1 MNGRFKKIIFYVS
14 LVGLVVLSYQFM
26 IKPANKTFSEQQARI
41 QNKSEKMAEF
51 DKAIKAAYDLNV
63 QLQQLQQAV
72 EFFESKLPPTSE
84 IYRVL
89 EQVTLI
95 AQKQGLQ
102 PRTIRTLVA
111 KTNSGYVEQPLK
123 MELEGDFNAFYSF
136 LLELEKLPRIMKI
149 RSLDLKKDNLN
160 DGAIVADFTVSVF
173 FQTI

>member
-1 MNGRFKKIIFYVS
+1 MNGKYKKIIFYMS
-14 LVGLVVLSYQFM
+14 LIGLTVLSYQFM
-26 IKPANKTFSEQQARI
+26 IRPANKAFVEQQARI
-41 QNKSEKMAEF
+41 QTKSEKLAEF
-51 DKAIKAAYDLNV
+51 EKAVEAAYDLNV

-72 EFFESKLPPTSE
+72 KFFESKLPPTSE

-111 KTNSGYVEQPLK
+111 KTNSGYIEQPLK
-123 MELEGDFNAFYSF
+123 MELEGDFNSFYSF

-149 RSLDLKKDNLN
+149 RSLDLKKIN
-160 DGAIVADFTVSVF
+160 DRDGSVLADFTVSVF
-173 FQTI
+173 FQST

>member
-1 MNGRFKKIIFYVS
+1 MNGRFKKIIFYAS
-14 LVGLVVLSYQFM
+14 LIGLTILSYQFM
-26 IKPANKTFSEQQARI
+26 IRPANKALAEQQDRI
-41 QNKSEKMAEF
+41 QGKSEKLAEF
-51 DKAIKAAYDLNV
+51 EKAVQAAYNLNV

-72 EFFESKLPPTSE
+72 DFFESKLPPTSE

-123 MELEGDFNAFYSF
+123 MELEGDFDSFYSF
-136 LLELEKLPRIMKI
+136 LLELEKLPRIMKL
-149 RSLDLKKDNLN
+149 RSLDLKKNN
-160 DGAIVADFTVSVF
+160 NIDGTIVADFTISVF
-173 FQTI
+173 FQST